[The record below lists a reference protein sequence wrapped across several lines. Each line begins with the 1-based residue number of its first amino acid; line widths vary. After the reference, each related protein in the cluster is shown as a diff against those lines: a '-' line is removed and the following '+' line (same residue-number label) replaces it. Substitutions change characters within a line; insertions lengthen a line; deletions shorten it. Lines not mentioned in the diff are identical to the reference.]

1 MQLETQDMEQLKNQP
16 VEPKRSSGPADGH
29 VKTSFDEIFAGIA
42 SSSTLKQIW
51 RGVYADDY
59 PEEASPFSFVTSP
72 ELRLIAEA
80 LAVGAG
86 QRFADI
92 ACGQGGPG
100 LWVAQET
107 GASLIG
113 VDSSR
118 SAVEFAADSARSR
131 GLGGQTTFILAD
143 AAATGLPGASLD
155 GAMSTDALQLMPDP
169 GAVIM
174 EVARVV
180 KSGAVFAFTT
190 WLSLKP
196 VKGLAYVSDYRPL
209 LEEAGFAVE
218 LYREPVGWERRE
230 RAVFAQILDSADSL
244 KAEVGEAVA
253 AMLLKE
259 AARATDIYPLIRRI
273 NVVARKD

>member
-1 MQLETQDMEQLKNQP
+1 MNLRLETVEQQDNQP
-16 VEPKRSSGPADGH
+16 VEPKPSGGAPDGRAG
-29 VKTSFDEIFAGIA
+29 TSFDEIFAKIGA
-42 SSSTLKQIW
+42 SSTLKKIW
-51 RGVYADDY
+51 QGVYADDY
-59 PEEASPFSFVTSP
+59 PEDASPFSFVTST

-80 LAVGAG
+80 LGVGAG
-86 QRFADI
+86 QRFADV

-100 LWVAQET
+100 LWVARET

-118 SAVEFAADSARSR
+118 SAVGCAAASARRR
-131 GLGGQTTFILAD
+131 GMEGRTTFVLSD
-143 AAATGLPGASLD
+143 AAATGLPDASLD

-169 GAVIM
+169 SAVIK

-180 KSGAVFAFTT
+180 KPGAVFAYTT

-196 VKGLAYVSDYRPL
+196 VKGVAYVPDYRPL
-209 LEEAGFAVE
+209 LAEAGFAVE
-218 LYREPVGWERRE
+218 LYREPVDWERRE
-230 RAVFAQILDSADSL
+230 RAVFARIRDSADSL

-259 AARATDIYPLIRRI
+259 AALMPDIFPSVRRI

>member
-1 MQLETQDMEQLKNQP
+1 MGQQKNQP
-16 VEPKRSSGPADGH
+16 MEPQPSCGPADERA
-29 VKTSFDEIFAGIA
+29 VTDFDEIFAKIG
-42 SSSTLKQIW
+42 SSNTLKQIW

-59 PEEASPFSFVTSP
+59 PEEASPFSFVTST

-80 LAVGAG
+80 LGVGARE
-86 QRFADI
+86 RFADI

-118 SAVEFAADSARSR
+118 SAIEFAVTSARRR
-131 GLGGQTTFILAD
+131 GVERRATFILAD
-143 AAATGLPGASLD
+143 AAATGLPGGSLD

-169 GAVIM
+169 GAVIR
-174 EVARVV
+174 EAARVV

-190 WLSLKP
+190 WLSLGP
-196 VKGLAYVSDYRPL
+196 VKGLANIPDYRPL

-218 LYREPVGWERRE
+218 LHREPVDWERRE
-230 RAVFAQILDSADSL
+230 RAVFARILESADSL
-244 KAEVGEAVA
+244 KAEVGGAVA
-253 AMLLKE
+253 AILLAE
-259 AARATDIYPLIRRI
+259 AARVPDIFPLTRRI
-273 NVVARKD
+273 NVVARKS

>member
-1 MQLETQDMEQLKNQP
+1 MSQHQKRP
-16 VEPKRSSGPADGH
+16 VESKPPGGSADEH
-29 VKTSFDEIFAGIA
+29 AKTSFDEIFARIA
-42 SSSTLKQIW
+42 ASITLKQIW
-51 RGVYADDY
+51 RDVYADDY

-86 QRFADI
+86 QRFADVG
-92 ACGQGGPG
+92 CGQGGPG
-100 LWVAQET
+100 MWVAQET

-118 SAVEFAADSARSR
+118 AAIASAAGSAHLR
-131 GLGGQTTFILAD
+131 GLGDQTTFILAD
-143 AAATGLPGASLD
+143 AAKTGLPDVSLD

-169 GAVIM
+169 GAVIS
-174 EVARVV
+174 EVARVI
-180 KSGAVFAFTT
+180 KPGAVFAFTT

-196 VKGLAYVSDYRPL
+196 VKGLAYVPDYRPL
-209 LEEAGFAVE
+209 LEEAGFVVE
-218 LYREPVGWERRE
+218 LYSEPVGWESRE
-230 RAVFAQILDSADSL
+230 RAVFAQILERADSL
-244 KAEVGEAVA
+244 KTEVGETVA

-259 AARATDIYPLIRRI
+259 AARASELFPLIRRV